1 VLRRAVPFI
10 CRDGE
15 SPQRTPT
22 FVEAGAI
29 RASFNLQEL
38 IAIAMAIAPV
48 AATVACNRRTYDS
61 CPYAESD
68 PLAIMPMPTTM
79 VTTMIG
85 VMVVAVHVTS
95 LPRVGY
101 WDEGRK

>member
-1 VLRRAVPFI
+1 MVISLRGTVLRRAVPFI

-38 IAIAMAIAPV
+38 IAIAMAIAPI

-61 CPYAESD
+61 CPYAER
-68 PLAIMPMPTTM
+68 IQPMPKTM
-79 VTTMIG
+79 VITIIG
-85 VMVVAVHVTS
+85 VTD
-95 LPRVGY
+95 PRMA
-101 WDEGRK
+101 E